1 MANID
6 SSTLNKNVFM
16 QAFGNA
22 VVADGSVAL
31 SAAPLAGDVIRIA
44 RINAGTRVVMVVTGN
59 GDLDAHATVPTAAV
73 SLGYAPVDAADGPAA
88 APAYF
93 GAAGDALLQSVNN
106 GKLYA
111 NFAPI
116 TFDKDVYLTM
126 TVGVAAATFAAG
138 SIFATAIGDARG
150 VK

>member
-6 SSTLNKNVFM
+6 SATLNKNVFM

-31 SAAPLAGDVIRIA
+31 TAAPLAADVIRIA

-59 GDLDAHATVPTAAV
+59 GDLDTSATPTAAV
-73 SLGYAPVDAADGPAA
+73 SLGYAPVDAADGSAA

-93 GAAGDALLQSVNN
+93 GPAGDTSLQSANS

-126 TVGVAAATFAAG
+126 TVGAAAATFAAG

>member
-6 SSTLNKNVFM
+6 SATLNKNAHM

-22 VVADGSVAL
+22 TVADGSVAL
-31 SAAPLAGDVIRIA
+31 AAAPAATDVIRIA
-44 RINAGTRVVMVVTGN
+44 RINGGTRVVMVVTGN
-59 GDLDAHATVPTAAV
+59 GDLDSNGVPTLAV

-88 APAYF
+88 SAAYF
-93 GAAGDALLQSVNN
+93 GAAGDISLQSPNA

-116 TFDKDVYLTM
+116 TFEKDVYLTM
-126 TVGVAAATFAAG
+126 TVGTAAATFAAG
-138 SIFATAIGDARG
+138 SIFATAIGETRG
-150 VK
+150 IK